1 MMIESKCE
9 RLPSGIRVVTAPM
22 PHVQS
27 VSIGVWVG
35 AGGRCEAAAQSGIS
49 HFLEHILFKGTTR
62 RTAREI
68 SQAIEGRGGDIN
80 AFTQEENTCYYARVA
95 ASHTWQALD
104 VLLDMIQHPRL
115 SPADI
120 KKERDVIIEEIMM
133 VRDQPHQQ
141 VEETLGE
148 LMWLNHPLGRPLAGT
163 CETVQAIGREE
174 LLAYKT
180 RHYVPGNIVVAFAG
194 KVDHES
200 CVARVQAAFPGKG
213 GKVPGPFVPIGRSVK
228 RKPLEVLPKDV
239 EQVHMALGFRSF
251 GRRDP
256 RRFAL
261 KLFSVILGENMSS
274 RLFQVVREQYG
285 LAYAIQCGG
294 HLFHDTGGFVITGG
308 LDRERLDRALALIA
322 RELRRIKEKPVGR
335 RELERARDYSVG
347 QIQLGLEST
356 TSQMMWI
363 GEHILAYGR
372 VKDPEEGIQSL
383 KKVTAAEIQHLAGQ
397 ILRPE
402 HASLAMVL
410 PDADGR
416 ANEKLGD
423 WLGTIY

>member
-22 PHVQS
+22 PHVES
-27 VSIGVWVG
+27 VSMGVWVA
-35 AGGRCEAAAQSGIS
+35 AGGRCESAAQSGIS

-95 ASHTWQALD
+95 EPHAWQALD
-104 VLLDMIQHPRL
+104 VLLDMIKHPRF
-115 SPADI
+115 SPVDI

-163 CETVQAIGREE
+163 CETVKAIGREE
-174 LLAYKT
+174 LLAYKSQ
-180 RHYVPGNIVVAFAG
+180 HYVPSNIVVAFAG
-194 KVDHES
+194 KVDHAS
-200 CVARVQAAFPGKG
+200 CVEYVQTAFPEKGGALPQPFEPLGKG
-213 GKVPGPFVPIGRSVK
+213 VK
-228 RKPLEVLPKDV
+228 HKPLDVLAKEV
-239 EQVHMALGFRSF
+239 EQVHMALGFRTF

-308 LDRERLDRALALIA
+308 LDRERLDRAMVLIA
-322 RELRRIKEKPVGR
+322 RELRRIKEKPVGK
-335 RELERARDYSVG
+335 RELERARDYSIG

-372 VKDPEEGIQSL
+372 VKAPEEGIESL
-383 KKVTAAEIQHLAGQ
+383 KKVTASEIQHLAGE
-397 ILRPE
+397 ILRSE
-402 HASLAMVL
+402 QASLAMVL
-410 PDADGR
+410 SDADGR
-416 ANEKLGD
+416 TKGKLVS
-423 WLGTIY
+423 WLDTF

>member
-1 MMIESKCE
+1 MMIDSKLE

-22 PHVQS
+22 PHVES
-27 VSIGVWVG
+27 VSMGIWIG
-35 AGGRCEAAAQSGIS
+35 AGGRCEASAQSGVS
-49 HFLEHILFKGTTR
+49 HFLEHILFKGTAR

-95 ASHTWQALD
+95 APHTWQALD
-104 VLLDMIQHPRL
+104 VLMDMIQHPRL
-115 SPADI
+115 APGDV

-148 LMWLNHPLGRPLAGT
+148 LMWLNHALGRPLAGT
-163 CETVQAIGREE
+163 CETVKAIGREE
-174 LLAYKT
+174 LLAYKA
-180 RHYVPGNIVVAFAG
+180 RHYVPANMVVAFAG
-194 KVDHES
+194 KVDHAS
-200 CVARVQAAFPGKG
+200 CVERVRAAFPEKG
-213 GKVPGPFVPIGRSVK
+213 GAVPRPFAPLGQGVK
-228 RKPLEVLPKDV
+228 HQPLDVLAKDV
-239 EQVHMALGFRSF
+239 EQAHMALGFRTF

-308 LDRERLDRALALIA
+308 LDRDRLDRALALIA
-322 RELRRIKEKPVGR
+322 REVRRIKEKPVGK
-335 RELERARDYSVG
+335 RELERARDYSIG

-372 VKDPEEGIQSL
+372 VKAPEEGIEAL
-383 KKVTAAEIQHLAGQ
+383 KKVTAAEIQQLVGG

-402 HASLAMVL
+402 QASLAMIM
-410 PDADGR
+410 PDANGR
-416 ANEKLGD
+416 ANEKLGA
-423 WLGTIY
+423 WLGTL

>member
-1 MMIESKCE
+1 MMIESRCDQ
-9 RLPSGIRVVTAPM
+9 LPSGVRVVTAPM
-22 PHVQS
+22 PHVES
-27 VSIGVWVG
+27 VSLGVWVG
-35 AGGRCEAAAQSGIS
+35 AGGRCEPAAQSGVS

-95 ASHTWQALD
+95 SSHTWQALD

-148 LMWLNHPLGRPLAGT
+148 MMWLNHPLGRPLAGT
-163 CETVQAIGREE
+163 CETVRSIGREE
-174 LLAYKT
+174 LLAYKNL
-180 RHYVPGNIVVAFAG
+180 HYVPSNIVIAFAG

-200 CVARVQAAFPGKG
+200 CVERVQAAFPAKGGALPNRFMPVGKG
-213 GKVPGPFVPIGRSVK
+213 VK

-239 EQVHMALGFRSF
+239 EQAHLALGFRSF
-251 GRRDP
+251 GRQDP

-308 LDRERLDRALALIA
+308 LDRDRLERAMALVA
-322 RELRRIKEKPVGR
+322 RELRRIKEQPVGR
-335 RELERARDYSVG
+335 RELERARDYSIG

-383 KKVTAAEIQHLAGQ
+383 KQVTAAEIQKLACE

-410 PDADGR
+410 PDTYGCAST
-416 ANEKLGD
+416 KLGT
-423 WLGTIY
+423 WLDTI

>member
-1 MMIESKCE
+1 MMINSKCE

-22 PHVQS
+22 PHVE
-27 VSIGVWVG
+27 SISMGVWVG
-35 AGGRCEAAAQSGIS
+35 AGGRCEAAAQSGVS

-95 ASHTWQALD
+95 AAHSWQALD
-104 VLLDMIQHPRL
+104 VLLDMIQHPRM
-115 SPADI
+115 SPVDI

-163 CETVQAIGREE
+163 CETVKAIGREE
-174 LLAYKT
+174 LLAYKAK
-180 RHYVPGNIVVAFAG
+180 HYVPANIVVAFAG
-194 KVDHES
+194 KLDHAA
-200 CVARVQAAFPGKG
+200 CVERVQAAFPEKGRALPLPFAPLGKG
-213 GKVPGPFVPIGRSVK
+213 VK
-228 RKPLEVLPKDV
+228 RKPLDVLSKEV
-239 EQVHMALGFRSF
+239 EQAHMALGFRTF

-294 HLFHDTGGFVITGG
+294 HMFHDTGGFVITGG
-308 LDRERLDRALALIA
+308 LDRTRLERAMALIA
-322 RELRRIKEKPVGR
+322 RELRRIKETPVGK
-335 RELERARDYSVG
+335 RELERARDYSIG

-372 VKDPEEGIQSL
+372 VKAPEEGIESL
-383 KKVTAAEIQHLAGQ
+383 KKVTAAEIQQLACE

-410 PDADGR
+410 PDAGGR
-416 ANEKLGD
+416 VNAKLES
-423 WLGTIY
+423 WLGTF

>member
-1 MMIESKCE
+1 MMIESKLV
-9 RLPSGIRVVTAPM
+9 RLPSGVRVVTAPM
-22 PHVQS
+22 PHVES
-27 VSIGVWVG
+27 VSIGIWVG
-35 AGGRCEAAAQSGIS
+35 AGGRCETATQSGVS
-49 HFLEHILFKGTTR
+49 HFLEHILFKGTAR

-95 ASHTWQALD
+95 APHTWQALD
-104 VLLDMIQHPRL
+104 VLVDMIQHPRL
-115 SPADI
+115 SPSDI
-120 KKERDVIIEEIMM
+120 RKERDVIIEEIMM

-141 VEETLGE
+141 VEEVLGE
-148 LMWLNHPLGRPLAGT
+148 MMWWDHPLGRPLAGT
-163 CETVQAIGREE
+163 CETVKGIGREE
-174 LLAYKT
+174 LLAYMR
-180 RHYVPGNIVVAFAG
+180 RHYVPANIVVAFAG
-194 KVDHES
+194 KVDHDS
-200 CVARVQAAFPGKG
+200 CVECVKAAFPGKAG
-213 GKVPGPFVPIGRSVK
+213 AVPPRFLPAGKAVK
-228 RKPLEVLPKDV
+228 CRPLDVLSKEV
-239 EQVHMALGFRSF
+239 EQAHMALGFRSF

-261 KLFSVILGENMSS
+261 KLLSVILGENMSS

-308 LDRERLDRALALIA
+308 LDRERMEKALALIA
-322 RELRRIKEKPVGR
+322 RELRRIKDTPVGR
-335 RELERARDYSVG
+335 REMERARDYSIG

-383 KKVTAAEIQHLAGQ
+383 KKVTAADIQQLARELLQPGQ
-397 ILRPE
+397 
-402 HASLAMVL
+402 ASLAMVM
-410 PDADGR
+410 PDATGR
-416 ANEKLGD
+416 AREVLGK
-423 WLGTIY
+423 WMGTF

>member
-1 MMIESKCE
+1 MIGSKLE
-9 RLPSGIRVVTAPM
+9 QLPSGVRVVTAPM
-22 PHVQS
+22 PHVES
-27 VSIGVWVG
+27 VSLGVWIG
-35 AGGRCEAAAQSGIS
+35 AGGRCESARQSGVS
-49 HFLEHILFKGTTR
+49 HFLEHILFKGTAR

-80 AFTQEENTCYYARVA
+80 AFTQEESTCYYARVA
-95 ASHTWQALD
+95 APYTWQALD
-104 VLLDMIQHPRL
+104 VLTDMILHPRL
-115 SPADI
+115 APADI

-163 CETVQAIGREE
+163 CESVRGIGREE
-174 LLAYKT
+174 LLAYKR
-180 RHYVPGNIVVAFAG
+180 RHYVPSNIVIAFAG
-194 KVDHES
+194 KVEHAA
-200 CVARVQAAFPGKG
+200 CVERVRSAFPEAG
-213 GKVPGPFVPIGRSVK
+213 GAAPEPFAPLGRAVR
-228 RKPLEVLPKDV
+228 RKPLEVLSKEV
-239 EQVHMALGFRSF
+239 EQAHLALGFRTF

-256 RRFAL
+256 QRFAL
-261 KLFSVILGENMSS
+261 KLLSVILGENMSS

-294 HLFHDTGGFVITGG
+294 HLFHDTGAFIVTGG
-308 LDRERLDRALALIA
+308 LDRDRLDRALPLIA

-335 RELERARDYSVG
+335 AELERARDYSIG

-372 VKDPEEGIQSL
+372 VKAPEEGIQSL
-383 KKVTAAEIQHLAGQ
+383 KKVTATDIQQLANRIVCGPQ
-397 ILRPE
+397 
-402 HASLAMVL
+402 ASLAMVL

-416 ANEKLGD
+416 AKAQLER
-423 WLGTIY
+423 WLGTL

>member
-1 MMIESKCE
+1 MMIDSKLS
-9 RLPSGIRVVTAPM
+9 RLPSGVRVVTAPM
-22 PHVQS
+22 PQVES
-27 VSIGVWVG
+27 VSMGIWIG
-35 AGGRCEAAAQSGIS
+35 AGGRCETAAQSGVS
-49 HFLEHILFKGTTR
+49 HFLEHILFKGTAR

-95 ASHTWQALD
+95 APHTWQALD
-104 VLLDMIQHPRL
+104 VLMDMIQHPRL
-115 SPADI
+115 APVDI

-163 CETVQAIGREE
+163 CETVKAIGREE

-180 RHYVPGNIVVAFAG
+180 RHYVPANIVVAFAG
-194 KVDHES
+194 KVDHQS
-200 CVARVQAAFPGKG
+200 CLERVQAAFPGKG
-213 GKVPGPFVPIGRSVK
+213 GALPPPFAPLGKGVK
-228 RKPLEVLPKDV
+228 HKPLDVQAKEV
-239 EQVHMALGFRSF
+239 EQAHMALGFPTF

-294 HLFHDTGGFVITGG
+294 HLFHDTGCFAITGG
-308 LDRERLDRALALIA
+308 LDRDRLDRALALIA
-322 RELRRIKEKPVGR
+322 REVRRIKDTPVGK
-335 RELERARDYSVG
+335 RELERARDYSIG

-363 GEHILAYGR
+363 GEHLLAYGR
-372 VKDPEEGIQSL
+372 VKAPEEGIEAL
-383 KKVTAAEIQHLAGQ
+383 KKVTAAEIQHLAGE

-402 HASLAMVL
+402 QASLAMVM

-416 ANEKLGD
+416 ANAKLGT
-423 WLGTIY
+423 WLGTI

>member
-1 MMIESKCE
+1 MMIDSICE
-9 RLPSGIRVVTAPM
+9 RLRSGVRVVTAPM
-22 PHVQS
+22 PHVES
-27 VSIGVWVG
+27 VSMGVWIG

-95 ASHTWQALD
+95 APHTWQALD
-104 VLLDMIQHPRL
+104 VLLDMICHPRL

-120 KKERDVIIEEIMM
+120 RKERDVIIEEIMM

-163 CETVQAIGREE
+163 CETVKAIGREE
-174 LLAYKT
+174 LLAYKA
-180 RHYVPGNIVVAFAG
+180 RHYVPSNIVIAFAG
-194 KVDHES
+194 KVDHAA
-200 CVARVQAAFPGKG
+200 CVERVQAAFPGNG
-213 GKVPGPFVPIGRSVK
+213 SAEPPPFLPSGKAVK

-239 EQVHMALGFRSF
+239 EQAHMALGFRAF

-294 HLFHDTGGFVITGG
+294 HLFHDTGAFVITGG
-308 LDRERLDRALALIA
+308 LDRDRLERAMALVA
-322 RELRRIKEKPVGR
+322 RELRRIKDKPVGK
-335 RELERARDYSVG
+335 RELERARDYSIG

-372 VKDPEEGIQSL
+372 VKNPEEGIEAL
-383 KKVTAAEIQHLAGQ
+383 KKVTAAEIQKLAGE

-402 HASLAMVL
+402 QASLAMVL
-410 PDADGR
+410 PDQGGR
-416 ANEKLGD
+416 ANAGLSA
-423 WLGTIY
+423 WLRTI

>member
-1 MMIESKCE
+1 M
-9 RLPSGIRVVTAPM
+9 VTAPM
-22 PHVQS
+22 PHVES
-27 VSIGVWVG
+27 VSIGVWIG
-35 AGGRCEAAAQSGIS
+35 AGGRCESAAQSGIS
-49 HFLEHILFKGTTR
+49 HFLEHILFKGTSR

-95 ASHTWQALD
+95 VPHTWQALD

-148 LMWLNHPLGRPLAGT
+148 MMWLNHPLGRPLAGT
-163 CETVQAIGREE
+163 CETVKAIGREA
-174 LLAYKT
+174 LLAYKKS
-180 RHYVPGNIVVAFAG
+180 HYVPANIVIAFAG
-194 KVDHES
+194 KIDHAT
-200 CVARVQAAFPGKG
+200 CVEHVNAVFPSKG
-213 GKVPGPFVPIGRSVK
+213 RTLPPPFAPLGRGVK
-228 RKPLEVLPKDV
+228 RKPLEILPKDV
-239 EQVHMALGFRSF
+239 EQAHLALGFRTF

-308 LDRERLDRALALIA
+308 LDRDRLDRAMGLIA
-322 RELRRIKEKPVGR
+322 RELRRIKEKPVGKS
-335 RELERARDYSVG
+335 EMERARDYSIG

-372 VKDPEEGIQSL
+372 VKAPEEGVESL
-383 KKVTAAEIQHLAGQ
+383 KKVTSAEVQRLAVEL
-397 ILRPE
+397 LRPE
-402 HASLAMVL
+402 NASLAMVL

-416 ANEKLGD
+416 ANGRLGA
-423 WLGTIY
+423 WLNTI

>member
-22 PHVQS
+22 PHVES
-27 VSIGVWVG
+27 VSMGVWVG
-35 AGGRCEAAAQSGIS
+35 AGGRCESAAQSGIS
-49 HFLEHILFKGTTR
+49 HFLEHIFFKGTSR

-95 ASHTWQALD
+95 TPHTWQALD
-104 VLLDMIQHPRL
+104 VLIDMLQHPRL
-115 SPADI
+115 APVDI

-163 CETVQAIGREE
+163 CNTVNAIGREE
-174 LLAYKT
+174 LLAYKN
-180 RHYVPGNIVVAFAG
+180 RHYIPANMVIAFSG
-194 KVDHES
+194 KVDHQA
-200 CVARVQAAFPGKG
+200 CVERVQAAFPEKSGVLPAAFQPLG
-213 GKVPGPFVPIGRSVK
+213 QAVK
-228 RKPLEVLPKDV
+228 RKPLDVLVKDV
-239 EQVHMALGFRSF
+239 EQAHLALGFRTF

-294 HLFHDTGGFVITGG
+294 HLFRDTGGFVITGG
-308 LDRERLDRALALIA
+308 LDRERLDRAMALVA
-322 RELRRIKEKPVGR
+322 RELRRIKEKPVGK
-335 RELERARDYSVG
+335 RELERARDYSIG

-372 VKDPEEGIQSL
+372 VKNPEEGIQSL
-383 KKVTAAEIQHLAGQ
+383 KAVTAAEIQHLA
-397 ILRPE
+397 IELLRPE
-402 HASLAMVL
+402 QASLAMIL
-410 PDADGR
+410 PDPGGHAS
-416 ANEKLGD
+416 EKLGA
-423 WLGTIY
+423 WLSTI